1 MEYNF
6 DVNSDA
12 KKFEPYYLKC
22 ICAGRAHEGLR
33 ANWQKQL
40 RTVQNEIGFEYIR
53 FHGIFNDEM
62 AIYSED
68 ENGNPKFFWQYFD
81 ELFDFLKEVKLK
93 PIFEL
98 SFMPE
103 AIFHKAAYTLLV
115 EGQRLPS
122 DRL

>member
-1 MEYNF
+1 MKYTF
-6 DVNSDA
+6 DINSSG

-33 ANWQKQL
+33 ANWQQQL
-40 RTVQNEIGFEYIR
+40 KTVQKEIGFEYIR

-62 AIYSED
+62 AIYSENEND
-68 ENGNPKFFWQYFD
+68 EPEFFWQYFD
-81 ELFDFLKEVKLK
+81 ELFDFLQEVNLK

-103 AIFHKAAYTLLV
+103 AICNETSYSVLV
-115 EGQRLPS
+115 ERQCLSSNRL
-122 DRL
+122 

>member
-1 MEYNF
+1 
-6 DVNSDA
+6 
-12 KKFEPYYLKC
+12 
-22 ICAGRAHEGLR
+22 
-33 ANWQKQL
+33 
-40 RTVQNEIGFEYIR
+40 
-53 FHGIFNDEM
+53 M

-103 AIFHKAAYTLLV
+103 AISTKPHTLFGGRAMPALRRIMTN
-115 EGQRLPS
+115 GHNLLKQP
-122 DRL
+122 